1 MDRVHEKFPSA
12 PLNIR
17 PHTDRRRP
25 RCTEIAEPSVGL
37 LLATAL
43 RNAVIDAKT
52 EGHLARRDA
61 LLDELRALARAY
73 PDDVAMREQLARGLL
88 NTLNHTKAE
97 GDLARRDA
105 LLDELRALA
114 RAYPDDVAMRSSWPT
129 ACSTR

>member
-25 RCTEIAEPSVGL
+25 RGTEIAGAERR
-37 LLATAL
+37 TAL
-43 RNAVIDAKT
+43 RNALIDAKT
-52 EGHLARRDA
+52 DGHLARRDA

-73 PDDVAMREQLARGLL
+73 PDDVAMREQLASGLL

-97 GDLARRDA
+97 GDLTRPDA

-114 RAYPDDVAMRSSWPT
+114 R
-129 ACSTR
+129 TRPNDAAVRERC